1 LIWNSGLKFRE
12 QSIKKSS
19 ILKEKSMNKIV
30 KSSLLLFTFTTL
42 LVSCKKSEAPEELAT
57 NNVVTEA
64 AISSSAAVE
73 KKDSTR
79 KFVRTADL
87 KFKVKNVPQTT
98 YAIENITNKFDG
110 FVTYINLQSNVIDQ
124 FETKISQD
132 STLESIRYNI
142 ENNIT
147 IRVPNKRLDTVI
159 KCIAKQIDF
168 LNYRV
173 IKADDV
179 SLKILS
185 NQLSQERSA
194 NKEKRVEKAI
204 DTKGKKINDV
214 MEAENNLA
222 NQKEQ
227 KDAAKLENLSI
238 QDQVNFSTLTIQIY
252 QRESIKQE
260 MIANTKD
267 YNHYKP
273 NIGIRLLDSL
283 KTGWNVLLDIIVF
296 VFQIWWLL
304 LIGFGGFLLYKKY
317 YQKE

>member
-1 LIWNSGLKFRE
+1 
-12 QSIKKSS
+12 
-19 ILKEKSMNKIV
+19 MNKIV

-42 LVSCKKSEAPEELAT
+42 LVSCKKAEAPEELAT
-57 NNVVTEA
+57 NDVVPEA

-110 FVTYINLQSNVIDQ
+110 FVTYTNLQSNIIDQ
-124 FETKISQD
+124 YETKISQD

-214 MEAENNLA
+214 MDAENNLA

-296 VFQIWWLL
+296 VFEIWWLL

-317 YQKE
+317 YKTE